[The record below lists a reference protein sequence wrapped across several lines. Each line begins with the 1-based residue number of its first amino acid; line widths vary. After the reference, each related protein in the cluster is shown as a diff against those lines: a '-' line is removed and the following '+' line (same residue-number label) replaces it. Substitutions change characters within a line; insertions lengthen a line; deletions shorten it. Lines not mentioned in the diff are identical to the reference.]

1 MTQQLI
7 TTTPA
12 NTQRGDSPKAAFD
25 KINANFT
32 EVYGLLPAGPPAMQL
47 LVSALPAGQSNNVS
61 LGLAVGFLDVS
72 APSVANVTGIAAG
85 FDGQEL
91 IVTNTGAAQVTIN
104 ALNAGSAAANQIRL
118 PFDFVLTQNN
128 SIFLKYSAS
137 LNLWVGVP

>member
-1 MTQQLI
+1 VTQQLI

-72 APSVANVTGIAAG
+72 APSAANVTGIAAG

-91 IVTNTGAAQVTIN
+91 IVTNTGAAQVTM
-104 ALNAGSAAANQIRL
+104 NQIRL
-118 PFDFVLTQNN
+118 PFDFTLTQNN